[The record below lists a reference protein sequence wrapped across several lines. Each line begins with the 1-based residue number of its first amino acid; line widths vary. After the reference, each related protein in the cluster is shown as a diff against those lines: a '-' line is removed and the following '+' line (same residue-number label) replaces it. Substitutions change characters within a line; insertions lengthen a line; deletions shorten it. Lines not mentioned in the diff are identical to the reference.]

1 MTNATSDLRQ
11 RATRYRDHLE
21 AELAQVKQFLAM
33 ADHIDK
39 ATETMRPTCAADGE
53 EESVAESP
61 LNLFAG
67 KRN

>member
-1 MTNATSDLRQ
+1 MTDATSDLRQ

-21 AELAQVKQFLAM
+21 AELAKVKQFLAM

-39 ATETMRPTCAADGE
+39 ATETMRPTFAANGE
-53 EESVAESP
+53 EESAEESP

-67 KRN
+67 KPN